1 MAIQY
6 GSVELTAE
14 ISNENKEIDI
24 KAIEKYLNDNS
35 SYSDCFSKISVEMID
50 DDELGISIE
59 IENDIE
65 IEPGEEASWDSPG
78 YPAVFLDMIENIND
92 VKDDIQ
98 SCLEKYGIKLTE
110 NLSIEDYSLESEQDI
125 SLRMEQ
131 EERDAYESYLA
142 DEADRQWK
150 ERYEERDY

>member
-6 GSVELTAE
+6 GSVELTAK

-24 KAIEKYLNDNS
+24 KAIEKYLNDKS
-35 SYSDCFSKISVEMID
+35 SYSDSFSKLSVEMVD

-78 YPAVFLDMIENIND
+78 YPATFLDMIENIND
-92 VKDDIQ
+92 VKDE
-98 SCLEKYGIKLTE
+98 LFG
-110 NLSIEDYSLESEQDI
+110 
-125 SLRMEQ
+125 R
-131 EERDAYESYLA
+131 
-142 DEADRQWK
+142 
-150 ERYEERDY
+150 